1 MIQFNIPYP
10 GGPSYSTFR
19 DTATSADGPTFLK
32 TLSNYTVR
40 VGSDVTFTCQ
50 VENITNYKVGADVER
65 KQASIIIS
73 CGQGAPLPKTNVRCQ
88 NTKLLIQS

>member
-50 VENITNYKVGADVER
+50 VENITNYKVGADVEI
-65 KQASIIIS
+65 KP
-73 CGQGAPLPKTNVRCQ
+73 PLSVVARVLPFQKPMFDVKILNY
-88 NTKLLIQS
+88 